1 MTKKVNKTYQISY
14 WLAFGQR
21 FYGNFLKKLG
31 FCSFAFEFREV
42 KLFKPIWTF
51 QNQTTGFY
59 LVFNLNKTA
68 ITWFFAWNSSLVL
81 PGCQP
86 CLRLMGAEKY
96 RTSDQREEISEIQ
109 CKVSMHALTALLT
122 LYKSSALMRS
132 SSSIIRKKILKIY
145 IIF

>member
-1 MTKKVNKTYQISY
+1 MTKKVNKTYRISY
-14 WLAFGQR
+14 WLAFVQR
-21 FYGNFLKKLG
+21 FHGNFKKKLG
-31 FCSFAFEFREV
+31 FCSFTSEFREV
-42 KLFKPIWTF
+42 KVFKPIWTF

-109 CKVSMHALTALLT
+109 WKVAMHALTALLT